1 MANKEQEMNE
11 IHKGIWQIANDL
23 RGAVDGWDF
32 KSYVLGTLF
41 YKYISEN
48 LTNWLNENERESN
61 KDFDYAKLEDNVIN
75 DATKNDII
83 NSKGF
88 FIYPSQLFCNII
100 KTCESDEN
108 LNINIANI
116 FKAIE
121 DSTKGTK
128 SEKAFRGLF
137 DDYDTNSN
145 KLGGTVKERNK
156 RLCSLLKGID
166 KMNLGEHKDNS
177 VDAFGDAYEYLMGMY
192 ASNAGK
198 SGGEYFTPQEVSE
211 LLTKICILDKKEINK
226 IYDPACY
233 DDITKVYTKRGWVL
247 FADLL
252 DDDMIYSLNP
262 TTGNAEWVRFVARQT
277 YDYDGELIGFDS
289 KQLQLLVTPDH
300 KMVNVPRTYGTKQNI
315 NNKIYFS
322 TMKETEEFILR
333 NNKIRQVVSAK
344 LEINENKKVF
354 KSVEF
359 AKLFGFFLG
368 DGYTRVN
375 KSNKQVSSVIF
386 HIKKSRKVEF
396 LKECCKTIGI
406 ELFELKNNRY
416 RISDKSFIELVSN
429 FGHITAIDKYI
440 PNEIFEETLENRLG
454 VLIGLQNSDGHTT
467 STNLVRYEC
476 VSELLRNDIERLAI
490 TCGFRVRTSE
500 RTCIMPSQSTN
511 KPIKTTLYGVNW
523 RIGTYATIHPKNL
536 YRKHYVGKVYDITL
550 EYNHCML
557 IKRNGCIQFSGNCGS
572 GSLLLKAAKI
582 LDLDKIRNGFYG
594 QEKNITT
601 KNLATINMFLHGIDY
616 DKFDIALGDTL
627 IDPKHWDDEPFDVI
641 VSNPPYS
648 IPWEGNKNPT
658 LITDERFSP
667 AGILAPNGKAD
678 LAFIM
683 HSLSWLAEGGTAAI
697 VCFPGI
703 FYRGGAE
710 QKIRKYLIDNNYID
724 AIIQLPENLFYG
736 TSISTCIMVM
746 KKGKKDNNVKFIDAS
761 KEFVK
766 ITNSNMLTKEN
777 INNILKYYKDNK
789 DVQYIV
795 KIVSHDDIEKEKYN
809 LSVSTYVEKEDT
821 REKVNIKEL
830 NKKIEKIV
838 ANEEVLRNKIN
849 EIIQNLEN

>member
-1 MANKEQEMNE
+1 MASKEQEMNE

-48 LTNWLNENERESN
+48 LTNFLNDNERKSDP
-61 KDFDYAKLEDNVIN
+61 DFDYAKLEDDDI
-75 DATKNDII
+75 DEDTKNDII

-100 KTCESDEN
+100 EICESDEN

-128 SEKAFRGLF
+128 SEKAFKGLF

-166 KMNLGEHKDNS
+166 KMNLGNHQDNS

-226 IYDPACY
+226 IYDPAC
-233 DDITKVYTKRGWVL
+233 
-247 FADLL
+247 
-252 DDDMIYSLNP
+252 
-262 TTGNAEWVRFVARQT
+262 
-277 YDYDGELIGFDS
+277 
-289 KQLQLLVTPDH
+289 
-300 KMVNVPRTYGTKQNI
+300 
-315 NNKIYFS
+315 
-322 TMKETEEFILR
+322 
-333 NNKIRQVVSAK
+333 
-344 LEINENKKVF
+344 
-354 KSVEF
+354 
-359 AKLFGFFLG
+359 
-368 DGYTRVN
+368 
-375 KSNKQVSSVIF
+375 
-386 HIKKSRKVEF
+386 
-396 LKECCKTIGI
+396 
-406 ELFELKNNRY
+406 
-416 RISDKSFIELVSN
+416 
-429 FGHITAIDKYI
+429 
-440 PNEIFEETLENRLG
+440 
-454 VLIGLQNSDGHTT
+454 
-467 STNLVRYEC
+467 
-476 VSELLRNDIERLAI
+476 
-490 TCGFRVRTSE
+490 
-500 RTCIMPSQSTN
+500 
-511 KPIKTTLYGVNW
+511 
-523 RIGTYATIHPKNL
+523 
-536 YRKHYVGKVYDITL
+536 
-550 EYNHCML
+550 
-557 IKRNGCIQFSGNCGS
+557 GS
-572 GSLLLKAAKI
+572 GSLLLKAAKL
-582 LDLDKIRNGFYG
+582 LDLSKIRNGFYG

-627 IDPKHWDDEPFDVI
+627 IEPKHWDDEPFDII

-667 AGILAPNGKAD
+667 AGVLAPNGKAD

-710 QKIRKYLIDNNYID
+710 QKIRKYLVDNNYID
-724 AIIQLPENLFYG
+724 AVIQLPDNLFYG

-746 KKGKKDNNVKFIDAS
+746 KKGKKDNKIKFIDAS
-761 KEFVK
+761 KEFIK

-777 INNILKYYKDNK
+777 IDNILKYYKDNK

-795 KIVSHDDIEKEKYN
+795 KVANHDDVEKEKYN

-821 REKVNIKEL
+821 REKIDIKEL
-830 NKKIEKIV
+830 NKKIEQIV
-838 ANEEVLRNKIN
+838 AKEQVLRNKIN
-849 EIIQNLEN
+849 DIIEDLESDEPKEENKEGEVSNE